1 MSGAVQTG
9 WPSSNGPVAP
19 APSRRWRRWLLVASV
34 LWGVLLA
41 GLAWTSA
48 RDDPPTVREQRTLDQ
63 AGPIVDSA
71 AGELARAAGPAG
83 LLEVGPV
90 RVRSGCRV
98 TPISDG
104 AALRREVGVL
114 APAGTER
121 AVLTGIADRLPA
133 TWRAWVGPGLDGPEL
148 RADAGEFVSVEGRP
162 TGDGRVRL
170 TVETGC
176 RPVGSG
182 YTPTSAAAGPE
193 VAGLSLVLTAALKAL
208 GQPNPAAPEV
218 VTAPCPGGA
227 LARTARSAEPGPVP
241 PAGALAQLAGD
252 APLLDKPP
260 VYAYRAGDVT
270 VLAEAGPDD
279 GAVRLAATVG
289 CPD

>member
-9 WPSSNGPVAP
+9 WAPSSGPAAP
-19 APSRRWRRWLLVASV
+19 APARRRRHWLLVASV
-34 LWGVLLA
+34 LWAVLLA
-41 GLAWTSA
+41 GLAWTSV

-63 AGPIVDSA
+63 AGPIVDRA
-71 AGELARAAGPAG
+71 VGELARAAGPAG
-83 LLEVGPV
+83 LLELGPA
-90 RVRSGCRV
+90 RIRSGCRV
-98 TPISDG
+98 TPLSDG

-133 TWRAWVGPGLDGPEL
+133 NWRAGVGPGLDGPEL
-148 RADAGEFVSVEGRP
+148 RADAGEFVAVGGRS

-182 YTPTSAAAGPE
+182 YTPTPATAAGPE
-193 VAGLSLVLTAALKAL
+193 AAALTAALTAL
-208 GQPNPAAPEV
+208 DRPADAAPEL

-227 LARTARSAEPGPVP
+227 LARTARSAELDP
-241 PAGALAQLAGD
+241 PAPAAALAPLAGG
-252 APLLDKPP
+252 APLLDNPP
-260 VYAYRAGDVT
+260 VYAYRVGDVT
-270 VLAEAGPDD
+270 VLAELGPDV
-279 GAVRLAATVG
+279 VRLAATVG